1 MTDINDL
8 NNILYF
14 GAAFAIVLII
24 LAIAKSYV
32 TTHRRIPDVSIR
44 YRTHYNKS
52 TSEIASDLEEI
63 KSMLLVSA
71 PGANVNMTDDIDD
84 AISSLNK
91 FIQENPRLNSQ
102 ALCALE
108 MHTDIINTELI
119 DSVTPDVSS
128 YSKSYNSILDFDEEE
143 RDMHMDPR
151 AHLNYLIK
159 NINIAIKLLRKNVCN
174 NGYLDLSKLRNILY
188 KLNAQVSHKG
198 SMHYGNKY
206 IGYNTDPYTRYD
218 KPPSVP
224 LFASIMS
231 TVEPF
236 ESRPSRI
243 TPLQSTDRL
252 EFSAD
257 YTAPHPSYVAADGSF
272 EGTVERD
279 IGTGNPQGQI
289 ISLTPDPSHYY
300 TVRSGACGGLTPSD
314 DQFMSQCVGPDIQLE
329 QALNGNASSMLD
341 CIGDCTSE
349 PNYFRWYKQLDMTS
363 AGTDAHGIE
372 DYN

>member
-1 MTDINDL
+1 MTDTNDL

-24 LAIAKSYV
+24 LAIAKSYI

-44 YRTHYNKS
+44 HRTHYNKS
-52 TSEIASDLEEI
+52 TSEIANDLEKI
-63 KSMLLVSA
+63 RSMLLVSA
-71 PGANVNMTDDIDD
+71 PGTNANMTDDIDD

-102 ALCALE
+102 ALCTLE
-108 MHTDIINTELI
+108 MRDDIINTELI

-128 YSKSYNSILDFDEEE
+128 YSKSYNYILDFDEEE

-188 KLNAQVSHKG
+188 KLNAQVSLKG
-198 SMHYGNKY
+198 SMHYDNKY

-231 TVEPF
+231 TAEPF

-243 TPLQSTDRL
+243 THKGMSALQS
-252 EFSAD
+252 D
-257 YTAPHPSYVAADGSF
+257 YTSPHISYIAADGSF

-279 IGTGNPQGQI
+279 ISMGNPQGQI
-289 ISLTPDPSHYY
+289 INRTSDPSHYY
-300 TVRSGACGGLTPSD
+300 TVRAGACGGLTPSD
-314 DQFMSQCVGPDIQLE
+314 DQFMSQCVGPDLQLE
-329 QALNGNASSMLD
+329 LALNGNASSMLD
-341 CIGDCTSE
+341 CIGDCTGE